1 MEGVIGY
8 VTPFA
13 GSFAPNG
20 WMLCQGQL
28 LTITQY
34 TPLYSLIGTY
44 YGGSPSTNFNL
55 PDLQGRAIVGQ
66 GTATGLST
74 YAIGQ
79 KGGVQGFTM
88 SMSQM
93 PAHTHILSADLT
105 PPAASASDMNTPIAD
120 VYAAPSGSEALFSA
134 DNTSNMQPYAGS
146 VTMGNAGSGTA
157 VVSQDPVLALN
168 YIICVMGDYPQRQ

>member
-13 GSFAPNG
+13 GTFAPNG

-28 LTITQY
+28 LTTSQY
-34 TPLYSLIGTY
+34 LPLYSLIGVY

-66 GTATGLST
+66 GAGAGLST
-74 YAIGQ
+74 YIIGQ

-88 SMSQM
+88 SMAQM
-93 PAHTHILSADLT
+93 PAHTHVLSADLT
-105 PPAASASDMNTPIAD
+105 PPAASSSDMNTPVAD
-120 VYAAPSGSEALFSA
+120 VYAAPSAGDALFST
-134 DNTSNMQPYAGS
+134 DNTSNMQPYAGVVS
-146 VTMGNAGSGTA
+146 MSNAGSGTA
-157 VVSQDPVLALN
+157 VVSQDPVLAFN